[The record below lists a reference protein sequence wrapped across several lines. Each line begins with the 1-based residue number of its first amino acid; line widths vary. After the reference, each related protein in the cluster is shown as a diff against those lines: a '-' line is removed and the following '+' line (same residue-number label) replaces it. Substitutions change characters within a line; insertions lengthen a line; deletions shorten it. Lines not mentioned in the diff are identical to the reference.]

1 MTEEPKKP
9 AEAQKKPKLRKLDKN
24 FFICFFPFLF
34 AVLFVY
40 FAAYWEYYYHEPF
53 SVWAYLLLI
62 PLALLGMAM
71 GYQLEFW
78 LQKHIGKKA
87 EALVAFVL
95 TVILLCGLYAEYQYV
110 LVPKYGLP
118 PLTWARI
125 RDVLLK
131 HLHLKT

>member
-24 FFICFFPFLF
+24 FFICFFPSLF

-62 PLALLGMAM
+62 PVGVIALGAA
-71 GYQLEFW
+71 GYFGRKW
-78 LQKHIGKKA
+78 YKHYINKKRGY
-87 EALVAFVL
+87 E
-95 TVILLCGLYAEYQYV
+95 
-110 LVPKYGLP
+110 
-118 PLTWARI
+118 
-125 RDVLLK
+125 
-131 HLHLKT
+131 